1 MNNRMVSLPDLMS
14 GKKHNSTLSLTEG
27 FTGAGMTGSLL
38 ASAQNFAP
46 KRGFVGAGDD
56 NSDAAR
62 AVARIAPL
70 YYRQRQAVLDIEKS
84 GRRVPQR
91 VASDLRAQE
100 QAMIQALRPLHRLLF
115 QRLDNAQ
122 MDRLLRAMPFLRLS
136 QGRWVF
142 GGENDAPDWGRDA
155 TGRRAF
161 LLIVGKVA
169 LFSDGHGSG
178 NRQDIYPGEV
188 FGEAPFSVGDESV
201 QALVAGAAH
210 CQEPCI
216 VGALTVDAMEAA
228 FADRAFGNTMISQQI
243 KSVPALKR
251 VVQGPTAEEATN
263 SMHEHKESKV
273 VTNAITELSKAATKL
288 HVRRGQ
294 ELEVARDDRDEEGVV
309 MVTQGR
315 IEVRGD
321 VTLTEKIESI
331 PPKKMRLRVYL
342 EKAENLAG
350 DSFFDKL
357 DPYCIV
363 KLGNF
368 KRFQTPI
375 QWNVGPNPFFDHTG
389 VLTYNGEQTMEFVIM
404 DHDTVGADDLCGQG
418 SFDISEVP
426 ENGMVCKIPL
436 SRPKRGI
443 FASEG
448 AVHEENCGSLTVK
461 FTWDLEKVSNLQRPT
476 KQKTWR
482 QQELF
487 TLKDKDVWGH
497 EQLALGELQFR
508 RVLQQASS
516 KLKYDVTLENFRLV
530 GSEGASAVDS
540 SACLKVASR
549 RFLDFIKKCG
559 REKQFLQA
567 CRISTLDKQLNVREL
582 ATRLTKK
589 WEDQEQ
595 GQMMRVGA
603 DVVET
608 KLETVLM
615 EPSTFRVTYRGCQAL
630 VSVRNALNL
639 SGSGWFDKADP
650 YAIVRFRGSNQEFRT
665 SVLQDAGSD
674 PIWNCEGFLKYSG
687 ETTLEISVW
696 DYDKF
701 SADDLLAIGSLQV
714 ESFCNGFEG
723 MIPLNPPQAAG
734 KKKKKRQVTNQSM
747 ITIGVQWPP
756 LGEVSG
762 LTGGGAQTALDESLT
777 GAASFLQAGMLT
789 WGSNAPG
796 APALKA
802 S

>member
-27 FTGAGMTGSLL
+27 FAGAGHSGSLL

-46 KRGFVGAGDD
+46 KRGYVGAGDD

-62 AVARIAPL
+62 AIARIAPL
-70 YYRQRQAVLDIEKS
+70 YYRQRQAVLEIEKS
-84 GRRVPQR
+84 GRRVPHR
-91 VASDLRAQE
+91 VGAELRAQE
-100 QAMIQALRPLHRLLF
+100 QAMIQALRPLHQLLF

-122 MDRLLRAMPFLRLS
+122 MDRLLRSMPFLRLS

-161 LLIVGKVA
+161 LLIVGRVA
-169 LFSDGHGSG
+169 LFSDAHGSG
-178 NRQDIYPGEV
+178 NRQEISPGEV
-188 FGEAPFSVGDESV
+188 FGEAPFFVGDESV

-216 VGALTVDAMEAA
+216 VGALTEAAMEAA
-228 FADRAFGNTMISQQI
+228 FADRAFGNTMIGKQI
-243 KSVPALKR
+243 KSVPALAR
-251 VVQGPTAEEATN
+251 VVQGPSAEEATG
-263 SMHEHKESKV
+263 SLHEHKESKV

-288 HVRRGQ
+288 HVRRGR
-294 ELEVARDDRDEEGVV
+294 ELEAPREDGDEEGGVV

-315 IEVRGD
+315 IEVRAD
-321 VTLTEKIESI
+321 VTLTEKVESI
-331 PPKKMRLRVYL
+331 PPKKVRLNIYL
-342 EKAENLAG
+342 EKAESLAG

-375 QWNVGPNPFFDHTG
+375 QWNAGPNPTFDHQGT
-389 VLTYNGEQTMEFVIM
+389 LTYNGEQTLEFVVM

-418 SFDISEVP
+418 SFDVSNIP
-426 ENGMVCKIPL
+426 EGGMIAKIWL

-443 FASEG
+443 FASES
-448 AVHEENCGSLTVK
+448 AVNEENSGHVTVRL
-461 FTWDLEKVSNLQRPT
+461 TWDLEKVSNLQRPT
-476 KQKTWR
+476 KQKTWK

-487 TLKDKDVWGH
+487 TLKDRDCWGH
-497 EQLALGELQFR
+497 EQLALGEPQFR
-508 RVLQQASS
+508 RVLQQAAS
-516 KLKYDVTLENFRLV
+516 KMKYDITLENFRLV

-540 SACLKVASR
+540 SACLRVASR

-559 REKQFLQA
+559 REKQYLQA
-567 CRISTLDKQLNVREL
+567 CRASALEKQLNVREL
-582 ATRLTKK
+582 GVRLTKK

-595 GQMMRVGA
+595 AQMMRVGA
-603 DVVET
+603 DIVET

-615 EPSTFRVTYRGCQAL
+615 EASHFRVTYRGCQAR
-630 VSVRNALNL
+630 VCVRNALNL

-650 YAIVRFRGSNQEFRT
+650 YAIIRFRGSNQEFRT

-687 ETTLEISVW
+687 ETMLEISVW
-696 DYDKF
+696 DYEKF
-701 SADDLLAIGSLQV
+701 NADSLLAIGSLQV

-723 MIPLNPPQAAG
+723 MVPLNPPTAG
-734 KKKKKRQVTNQSM
+734 KKKKKRLVTNQSM
-747 ITIGVQWPP
+747 ITIGIQWPP
-756 LGEVSG
+756 LGELPSLG
-762 LTGGGAQTALDESLT
+762 NGAQTALDESLT

-789 WGSNAPG
+789 WGSNAPQAG
-796 APALKA
+796 
-802 S
+802 

>member
-27 FTGAGMTGSLL
+27 FTGAGHQGSLL

-46 KRGFVGAGDD
+46 KRGYVGAGDG
-56 NSDAAR
+56 NSNAAH
-62 AVARIAPL
+62 AIASIAPL
-70 YYRQRQAVLDIEKS
+70 YYRQRQSVLDIEKA

-91 VASDLRAQE
+91 VGADLRAQE
-100 QAMIQALRPLHRLLF
+100 QAMIQALRPLHPLLF

-122 MDRLLRAMPFLRLS
+122 MDRLLRSMPFLRLS

-142 GGENDAPDWGRDA
+142 GGENDAPDWGRDSS
-155 TGRRAF
+155 GRRAF
-161 LLIVGKVA
+161 LLIVGKVS
-169 LFSDGHGSG
+169 LFADGHGSG

-216 VGALTVDAMEAA
+216 VGALTIDAMEAA
-228 FADRAFGNTMISQQI
+228 FADRAFGNTMIGKQI
-243 KSVPALKR
+243 KTAPALAR
-251 VVQGPTAEEATN
+251 VVQGPSAEEATG
-263 SMHEHKESKV
+263 SMHENKESKV

-288 HVRRGQ
+288 HVRRGK
-294 ELEVARDDRDEEGVV
+294 ELEVSREDKDEEGVV

-321 VTLTEKIESI
+321 VTLTEKVEGI

-375 QWNVGPNPFFDHTG
+375 QWNVGPNPIFDHTG

-418 SFDISEVP
+418 EFNISEIG
-426 ENGMVCKIPL
+426 EQGLIAKIPL

-443 FASEG
+443 FA
-448 AVHEENCGSLTVK
+448 ANAAANEEDCGDLTVK
-461 FTWDLEKVSNLQRPT
+461 FMWDLEKVSSLQRQV
-476 KQKTWR
+476 KSKTWR

-487 TLKDKDVWGH
+487 TLKDKDCWGH
-497 EQLALGELQFR
+497 EQLALGEQQFR
-508 RVLQQASS
+508 KVLQQAAS
-516 KLKYDVTLENFRLV
+516 KLKYNITLENFHLV
-530 GSEGASAVDS
+530 GSEGASGVDS
-540 SACLKVASR
+540 TACLKVASR
-549 RFLDFIKKCG
+549 RFMDFIKKCG
-559 REKQFLQA
+559 REKQFLQG
-567 CRISTLDKQLNVREL
+567 CRMSVLDKQLNIKDL
-582 ATRLTKK
+582 AVRLTNK
-589 WEDQEQ
+589 WEDQVQ
-595 GQMMRVGA
+595 AQMMRQGA
-603 DVVET
+603 DVVEK
-608 KLETVLM
+608 KLETMLM
-615 EPSTFRVTYRGCQAL
+615 EPSHFRITYRGCQAL

-674 PIWNCEGFLKYSG
+674 PIWNCDGYLKYSG

-696 DYDKF
+696 DYDKYT
-701 SADDLLAIGSLQV
+701 ADDLLAIGSLQV

-723 MIPLNPPQAAG
+723 MVPLNPPTASD

-747 ITIGVQWPP
+747 LTIGIQWPP
-756 LGEVSG
+756 LEQ
-762 LTGGGAQTALDESLT
+762 LQGGNSRQTALDESLT

-789 WGSNAPG
+789 MGSG
-796 APALKA
+796 A
-802 S
+802 